1 MVPVTEM
8 GPVLVRKALMDSVV
22 VLRTVKEVVMTLL
35 LYVHHVRKDIMEN
48 SVERDVQRTV
58 RMAVHR
64 KKEYVKNVLK
74 DTGETSV
81 IKVRNIF
88 ISTKFYSVEFQIV
101 KSLHNIRNKSI
112 P

>member
-1 MVPVTEM
+1 
-8 GPVLVRKALMDSVV
+8 MDTVV
-22 VLRTVKEVVMTLL
+22 VLRTVKEVVMTQRLF
-35 LYVHHVRKDIMEN
+35 VHHVKKDIMEIP
-48 SVERDVQRTV
+48 VMTDVQITV